1 MANVC
6 FYHIS
11 YISGDK
17 SAMKELALYFK
28 GKKDKFLGGVRTDE
42 TYFDEKD
49 LWIDGGCKWSAT
61 SSMLEEGYYTRYT
74 DTDLTNLELLTK
86 ELGLK
91 IRLVANESSCFVKED
106 YTIDNGIVYDNTI
119 L

>member
-6 FYHIS
+6 FYHIR

-28 GKKDKFLGGVRTDE
+28 GKKEKFLCGVRTDE
-42 TYFDEKD
+42 TYFDENE
-49 LWIDGGCKWSAT
+49 LWIDGGCKWSAYV
-61 SSMLEEGYYTRYT
+61 SMLEGGYYSTLQ
-74 DTDLTNLELLTK
+74 DSDLTNLEILTK

-91 IRLVANESSCFVKED
+91 ISLIANEFSCEVEED
-106 YTIDNGIVYDNTI
+106 YHIDNGIVYDNTI
-119 L
+119 